1 MRKFI
6 FYILIVIVFC
16 PKLANANL
24 RALLKG
30 AVRSESKVATSAVK
44 ESGTLLR
51 TSDEFITG
59 ALIPAA
65 KDLQVSKSLKKEL
78 QSNVKR
84 FIKKRGEDLL
94 ELGAD
99 IADASIESN
108 IDFSFKKSPSL
119 YYQELIQSR
128 IYRYVYESMCK
139 RFKVDTLTPS
149 VQFLALN
156 GAMVNGIRIANDKL
170 YNIYLICS
178 QTFAHDELL
187 RLRELVGCDEKKQKE
202 IDHYA
207 TRMKVKLPKS
217 KCLAK
222 EEEADWL
229 DILLGFIAV
238 AVVIYATYKLMRWF
252 YNIIVKIGSL
262 FKSK

>member
-1 MRKFI
+1 
-6 FYILIVIVFC
+6 
-16 PKLANANL
+16 
-24 RALLKG
+24 
-30 AVRSESKVATSAVK
+30 
-44 ESGTLLR
+44 
-51 TSDEFITG
+51 
-59 ALIPAA
+59 
-65 KDLQVSKSLKKEL
+65 
-78 QSNVKR
+78 
-84 FIKKRGEDLL
+84 
-94 ELGAD
+94 
-99 IADASIESN
+99 
-108 IDFSFKKSPSL
+108 
-119 YYQELIQSR
+119 
-128 IYRYVYESMCK
+128 
-139 RFKVDTLTPS
+139 
-149 VQFLALN
+149 
-156 GAMVNGIRIANDKL
+156 
-170 YNIYLICS
+170 
-178 QTFAHDELL
+178 L